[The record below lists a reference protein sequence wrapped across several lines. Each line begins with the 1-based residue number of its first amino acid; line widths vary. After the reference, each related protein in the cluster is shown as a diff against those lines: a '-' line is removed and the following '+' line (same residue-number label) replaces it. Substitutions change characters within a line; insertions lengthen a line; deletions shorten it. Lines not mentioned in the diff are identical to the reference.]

1 MRAFL
6 LPLAAL
12 SLAACDSSYTLHLST
27 KVTAQGAPAA
37 GAWVIPLSR
46 RSSHG
51 GSAVGVRTGAD
62 GTAVLSQTEFLRHP
76 ADNPVAVRADNRP
89 TCVVRPASEVALKG
103 RGLFFVTEFDADL
116 AVDLGGAKCA
126 AARRIALRCGD
137 DAKCEITLDE
147 PAETFCDGFVVSVD
161 ANRAM
166 ATLVGETLASNGMT
180 ATPRKWAFARPVGSA
195 AFLAVCTDRKG
206 GVSISIAE

>member
-1 MRAFL
+1 MFL

-12 SLAACDSSYTLHLST
+12 SFAACDPSYTLHLST

-51 GSAVGVRTGAD
+51 GGAVGVRTGAD

-76 ADNPVAVRADNRP
+76 ADNPIAVRADNRP
-89 TCVVRPASEVALKG
+89 MCVVRPGSEVALKG

-126 AARRIALRCGD
+126 AARRIALACGD
-137 DAKCEITLDE
+137 GAKCEIALDE
-147 PAETFCDGFVVSVD
+147 PAESFCDGYVVSVD
-161 ANRAM
+161 ANRAT
-166 ATLVGETLASNGMT
+166 ATFVDETLANNGTT
-180 ATPRKWAFARPVGSA
+180 ATPRNWGFARPNGSV

-206 GVSISIAE
+206 AVSISVAE